1 MLPPLPTSGTS
12 QPIQPS
18 RLGTWC
24 RMSEIAW
31 KLSTVNFLCNVMD
44 PYSVRR
50 ERRQRGFIPH
60 DPRSPKP
67 GIQSYNRC
75 MPKHPTESAPARV
88 RTVGTIE
95 CTRTARGFAQRELAG
110 RVTVLGRPMSNT
122 TLSRIECVRRR
133 CDVDDLVAVAVALWV
148 SVRPDPSCGLVA
160 APLGRCRVA
169 SSAST
174 PSPGGLPPGSPL
186 LRRPRSQ
193 LAAGSAYRKSS
204 PGPPGVSRS
213 ASRLPGAS
221 MPLPK
226 EKV

>member
-1 MLPPLPTSGTS
+1 MLPPLPTSGAS
-12 QPIQPS
+12 QPIQSS

-31 KLSTVNFLCNVMD
+31 KLSTVNFLCKVMD
-44 PYSVRR
+44 PYLVLR

-67 GIQSYNRC
+67 GIQSYNRY

-88 RTVGTIE
+88 RTVGAIE
-95 CTRTARGFAQRELAG
+95 RTRTARGLAQRELAG

-122 TLSRIECVRRR
+122 TLSRIECARRR
-133 CDVDDLVAVAVALWV
+133 CDVDDLVAVAVALGV
-148 SVRPDPSCGLVA
+148 SVRPDSRCGLVA
-160 APLGRCRVA
+160 APLGWCRAA
-169 SSAST
+169 SSTSP
-174 PSPGGLPPGSPL
+174 PSPGGLPLGSPL
-186 LRRPRSQ
+186 LQRPRNQ
-193 LAAGSAYRKSS
+193 LAAGCVCRRSS
-204 PGPPGVSRS
+204 PVPPGVSLF

-221 MPLPK
+221 MSLSK